1 MEGREVISGRELE
14 PGLQPQPFCPVA
26 RIYSTSIGLKG
37 PSQKDVIKHA
47 LERKMGG
54 FDRKEGILKP

>member
-14 PGLQPQPFCPVA
+14 PGLQPQPSCPIA
-26 RIYSTSIGLKG
+26 RIYSMFIGLKG
-37 PSQKDVIKHA
+37 PSQKDVLKHA

-54 FDRKEGILKP
+54 SDRKEGILKL